1 MNQSFKF
8 NEDAKYRVG
17 GVYEPSHQ
25 FSLVHQ
31 TITIKKG
38 KSFDVRLPNIWI
50 KYKLPQVKTAEMYD
64 NWIANQMQFWQNQL
78 NFAIWCATTGCGVS
92 KLDHLR
98 NKDPMIRSVFRFHT
112 YYQIRRI
119 LSEMEC
125 PLPSDQSFNEMN
137 NIFNKGA
144 FKRICAEFNIPSD
157 SGVQADFQADFR
169 QKLDPSNGMGA
180 IRYYTVHT
188 TYSHHHM
195 RMKKEKVLET
205 GGDYDPSRGDF
216 TTTTTSPTS
225 SKFGSGPS
233 HVYKIEYIEQNFKN
247 NDPMTSVGSFV
258 LDKSNG
264 FTQAGVARINDS
276 IRTYVWS
283 IVGAQSQARSSILG
297 TGKAFDAQKQFL
309 ANVEDVINSEVD
321 LPGSIERYQLVLQY
335 ARSKVD
341 FVVGLGLYMI
351 PSDMDLYIGTI
362 NGYNNLITIAT
373 DDLQL
378 GHNDTINEEQQIQ
391 QNQFDSPPDDFELV
405 PDDLPPINEPM
416 NKEVMQQED
425 LNNKEEIQ
433 EESMQQEAMNKEVQ
447 QEAMNKEVQQ
457 EAMNKEVQQKAVN
470 KTNEKFTHEENKL
483 LLTLLGITLG
493 SVIMWTLR

>member
-17 GVYEPSHQ
+17 GVYEPTHQ

-31 TITIKKG
+31 TITIKPKR
-38 KSFDVRLPNIWI
+38 SFDVRLPNIWLS
-50 KYKLPQVKTAEMYD
+50 YKLPKVKSPEIYD

-125 PLPSDQSFNEMN
+125 PLPTHRSWNPLN
-137 NIFNKGA
+137 NGIDINA
-144 FKRICAEFNIPSD
+144 FEQLCAEFKIS
-157 SGVQADFQADFR
+157 SADFR

-205 GGDYDPSRGDF
+205 GGDYDSSRGDF
-216 TTTTTSPTS
+216 TTTTSTSN
-225 SKFGSGPS
+225 KFGSGPS
-233 HVYKIEYIEQNFKN
+233 HVYKIEYIEQNFTN

-321 LPGSIERYQLVLQY
+321 LPSSIERYQSTLQY

-362 NGYNNLITIAT
+362 NGYNNLITIAS

-416 NKEVMQQED
+416 QQED
-425 LNNKEEIQ
+425 LNNKEGLQ

-457 EAMNKEVQQKAVN
+457 KAMNKASTRSKNKQEAIQSIN

-483 LLTLLGITLG
+483 LLTLFGITLG

>member
-1 MNQSFKF
+1 
-8 NEDAKYRVG
+8 
-17 GVYEPSHQ
+17 
-25 FSLVHQ
+25 
-31 TITIKKG
+31 
-38 KSFDVRLPNIWI
+38 
-50 KYKLPQVKTAEMYD
+50 
-64 NWIANQMQFWQNQL
+64 
-78 NFAIWCATTGCGVS
+78 
-92 KLDHLR
+92 
-98 NKDPMIRSVFRFHT
+98 
-112 YYQIRRI
+112 
-119 LSEMEC
+119 
-125 PLPSDQSFNEMN
+125 
-137 NIFNKGA
+137 
-144 FKRICAEFNIPSD
+144 
-157 SGVQADFQADFR
+157 
-169 QKLDPSNGMGA
+169 
-180 IRYYTVHT
+180 
-188 TYSHHHM
+188 M

-205 GGDYDPSRGDF
+205 GGDYDSSRSDF
-216 TTTTTSPTS
+216 TVEIPS
-225 SKFGSGPS
+225 SGKFGSGPS

-276 IRTYVWS
+276 IRTYVWA

-321 LPGSIERYQLVLQY
+321 LPSSIERYQSTLQY

-362 NGYNNLITIAT
+362 NGYNNLITIAS

-405 PDDLPPINEPM
+405 PDDLPPINEPI
-416 NKEVMQQED
+416 NEPMQQED

-447 QEAMNKEVQQ
+447 QEAMNKEVQLQ
-457 EAMNKEVQQKAVN
+457 EDEAMN

>member
-1 MNQSFKF
+1 MNKPFKF
-8 NEDAKYRVG
+8 NQDAKYRVG
-17 GVYEPSHQ
+17 GVYEPTHQ

-31 TITIKKG
+31 TITIKPKR
-38 KSFDVRLPNIWI
+38 SFDVRLPNIWI
-50 KYKLPQVKTAEMYD
+50 KYKLPQVKTAEIYD

-78 NFAIWCATTGCGVS
+78 NFAIWCATSGCGVS

-205 GGDYDPSRGDF
+205 GGDFTVEIPSSG
-216 TTTTTSPTS
+216 
-225 SKFGSGPS
+225 KFGSGPS

-264 FTQAGVARINDS
+264 FTQAGVAQINDS

-362 NGYNNLITIAT
+362 NGYNNLITIAS

-433 EESMQQEAMNKEVQ
+433 EESLQQEAVQLQEDEAMNKEVQ
-447 QEAMNKEVQQ
+447 QEAMNKASTRSKNKQ
-457 EAMNKEVQQKAVN
+457 EAIQSIN

>member
-1 MNQSFKF
+1 
-8 NEDAKYRVG
+8 
-17 GVYEPSHQ
+17 
-25 FSLVHQ
+25 
-31 TITIKKG
+31 
-38 KSFDVRLPNIWI
+38 
-50 KYKLPQVKTAEMYD
+50 
-64 NWIANQMQFWQNQL
+64 MQFWQNQL

-125 PLPSDQSFNEMN
+125 PLPTDQSWNPLN
-137 NIFNKGA
+137 NGIDMSA
-144 FKRICAEFNIPSD
+144 FERICAEFEIPSK
-157 SGVQADFQADFR
+157 ADFR
-169 QKLDPSNGMGA
+169 QKLDNSHGMGSF
-180 IRYYTVHT
+180 YCY
-188 TYSHHHM
+188 
-195 RMKKEKVLET
+195 KKFYQYKFIVSKKWTELT
-205 GGDYDPSRGDF
+205 NGGDYDPSMNWKISIHADRFKGADEQ
-216 TTTTTSPTS
+216 TD
-225 SKFGSGPS
+225 
-233 HVYKIEYIEQNFKN
+233 KIEYIKQTFSKETDLTTEGNPF
-247 NDPMTSVGSFV
+247 DAIGSFV
-258 LDKSNG
+258 LDKSSG

-276 IRTYVWS
+276 IRTYVWA

-321 LPGSIERYQLVLQY
+321 LPSSIERYQSTLQY

-362 NGYNNLITIAT
+362 NGYNNLITIAS

-405 PDDLPPINEPM
+405 PDDPPLQPINEP
-416 NKEVMQQED
+416 MQQED

-433 EESMQQEAMNKEVQ
+433 EESMQQEAVQ
-447 QEAMNKEVQQ
+447 LQED
-457 EAMNKEVQQKAVN
+457 EAMNKEVQQKPVN

-483 LLTLLGITLG
+483 LLTLFGITLG

>member
-1 MNQSFKF
+1 
-8 NEDAKYRVG
+8 
-17 GVYEPSHQ
+17 
-25 FSLVHQ
+25 
-31 TITIKKG
+31 
-38 KSFDVRLPNIWI
+38 
-50 KYKLPQVKTAEMYD
+50 
-64 NWIANQMQFWQNQL
+64 
-78 NFAIWCATTGCGVS
+78 
-92 KLDHLR
+92 
-98 NKDPMIRSVFRFHT
+98 
-112 YYQIRRI
+112 
-119 LSEMEC
+119 
-125 PLPSDQSFNEMN
+125 
-137 NIFNKGA
+137 
-144 FKRICAEFNIPSD
+144 
-157 SGVQADFQADFR
+157 
-169 QKLDPSNGMGA
+169 
-180 IRYYTVHT
+180 
-188 TYSHHHM
+188 M

-205 GGDYDPSRGDF
+205 GGDYDSSRSDF
-216 TTTTTSPTS
+216 TVEIPS
-225 SKFGSGPS
+225 SGKFGSGPS

-321 LPGSIERYQLVLQY
+321 LPGSIERYQSTLQY

-362 NGYNNLITIAT
+362 NGYNNLITIAS

-433 EESMQQEAMNKEVQ
+433 EESMQQEAVQ
-447 QEAMNKEVQQ
+447 LQEDEAMNKEVQQ
-457 EAMNKEVQQKAVN
+457 EAMNKEVQQKAIN

>member
-17 GVYEPSHQ
+17 GVYEPTHQ

-31 TITIKKG
+31 TITIKPKR
-38 KSFDVRLPNIWI
+38 SFDVRLPNIWI
-50 KYKLPQVKTAEMYD
+50 KYKLPLVKEAEIY
-64 NWIANQMQFWQNQL
+64 NSWIANQMQFWQNQL
-78 NFAIWCATTGCGVS
+78 NFAIWCSTTGCGVS

-125 PLPSDQSFNEMN
+125 PLPTDQSWNPLN
-137 NIFNKGA
+137 NGIDMSTFE
-144 FKRICAEFNIPSD
+144 RICAEFEIPSK
-157 SGVQADFQADFR
+157 ADFR
-169 QKLDPSNGMGA
+169 QKLDNSHGMGSF
-180 IRYYTVHT
+180 YFY
-188 TYSHHHM
+188 
-195 RMKKEKVLET
+195 KKFYQHKFIVSKKWTELT
-205 GGDYDPSRGDF
+205 NGGDYDPSMNWKISIHADRFKGADEQ
-216 TTTTTSPTS
+216 TD
-225 SKFGSGPS
+225 
-233 HVYKIEYIEQNFKN
+233 KIEYIKQTFSKQLST
-247 NDPMTSVGSFV
+247 DPSTEGNPFDAIGSFV
-258 LDKSNG
+258 LDKSSG
-264 FTQAGVARINDS
+264 FTQAGVSRINDS

-362 NGYNNLITIAT
+362 NGYNNLITIAS

-405 PDDLPPINEPM
+405 PDDPPLQPINEP
-416 NKEVMQQED
+416 MQQED

-447 QEAMNKEVQQ
+447 LQEDEAMNKEVQLQ
-457 EAMNKEVQQKAVN
+457 EDEAMNKEVQQKAVN

-483 LLTLLGITLG
+483 LLTLFGITLG

>member
-8 NEDAKYRVG
+8 NEDVKYRVG

-31 TITIKKG
+31 TITIKPKR
-38 KSFDVRLPNIWI
+38 SFDVRLPNIWI
-50 KYKLPQVKTAEMYD
+50 KYKLPQVKTAEIY
-64 NWIANQMQFWQNQL
+64 NSWITNQMQFWQNQL

-92 KLDHLR
+92 KLDHLS

-125 PLPSDQSFNEMN
+125 PLPTDQSWNPLN
-137 NIFNKGA
+137 NGIDINA
-144 FKRICAEFNIPSD
+144 FEQLCAEFKIS
-157 SGVQADFQADFR
+157 SADFR
-169 QKLDPSNGMGA
+169 QKLDPPKGMGA
-180 IRYYTVHT
+180 TKYYTIHT

-205 GGDYDPSRGDF
+205 GGDYDSSRSDF
-216 TTTTTSPTS
+216 TVEIPS
-225 SKFGSGPS
+225 SGKFGSGPS

-258 LDKSNG
+258 LDKSSG
-264 FTQAGVARINDS
+264 FTQAGVARINGS

-321 LPGSIERYQLVLQY
+321 LPSSIERYQSTLQY

-362 NGYNNLITIAT
+362 NGYNNLITIAS

-378 GHNDTINEEQQIQ
+378 GHNDTINEEQQIH

-433 EESMQQEAMNKEVQ
+433 GESMQQEAVQ
-447 QEAMNKEVQQ
+447 LQEDEAMKKEVQQ

>member
-1 MNQSFKF
+1 
-8 NEDAKYRVG
+8 
-17 GVYEPSHQ
+17 
-25 FSLVHQ
+25 
-31 TITIKKG
+31 
-38 KSFDVRLPNIWI
+38 
-50 KYKLPQVKTAEMYD
+50 
-64 NWIANQMQFWQNQL
+64 
-78 NFAIWCATTGCGVS
+78 
-92 KLDHLR
+92 
-98 NKDPMIRSVFRFHT
+98 
-112 YYQIRRI
+112 
-119 LSEMEC
+119 
-125 PLPSDQSFNEMN
+125 
-137 NIFNKGA
+137 
-144 FKRICAEFNIPSD
+144 
-157 SGVQADFQADFR
+157 
-169 QKLDPSNGMGA
+169 
-180 IRYYTVHT
+180 
-188 TYSHHHM
+188 
-195 RMKKEKVLET
+195 
-205 GGDYDPSRGDF
+205 
-216 TTTTTSPTS
+216 
-225 SKFGSGPS
+225 
-233 HVYKIEYIEQNFKN
+233 
-247 NDPMTSVGSFV
+247 MTSVGSFV

-283 IVGAQSQARSSILG
+283 IVGVQSQARSSILG

-309 ANVEDVINSEVD
+309 ANAEDVINSEVD
-321 LPGSIERYQLVLQY
+321 LPGSMERYQLVLQY

-405 PDDLPPINEPM
+405 PDDPPLINEPM

-433 EESMQQEAMNKEVQ
+433 EESMQQEAVQ
-447 QEAMNKEVQQ
+447 LQEDEAMNKEVQQ
-457 EAMNKEVQQKAVN
+457 EAMNKASTRSKNKQEAIQSIN
-470 KTNEKFTHEENKL
+470 KTNEKLTHEENKL

>member
-1 MNQSFKF
+1 
-8 NEDAKYRVG
+8 
-17 GVYEPSHQ
+17 
-25 FSLVHQ
+25 
-31 TITIKKG
+31 
-38 KSFDVRLPNIWI
+38 
-50 KYKLPQVKTAEMYD
+50 MYD
-64 NWIANQMQFWQNQL
+64 SWITNQMQFWQNQL

-98 NKDPMIRSVFRFHT
+98 NKDPMIRSVFRFYT

-205 GGDYDPSRGDF
+205 GGDCDPSRGDF
-216 TTTTTSPTS
+216 TVEIPS
-225 SKFGSGPS
+225 SGKFGSGPS

-258 LDKSNG
+258 LDKSSG

-297 TGKAFDAQKQFL
+297 TRKAFDAQKQFL

-335 ARSKVD
+335 TRSKVD

-362 NGYNNLITIAT
+362 NGYNNLVTIAS
-373 DDLQL
+373 DNLQL
-378 GHNDTINEEQQIQ
+378 GHNDSINEEQHIQ
-391 QNQFDSPPDDFELV
+391 QYQFESPKDDFELV
-405 PDDLPPINEPM
+405 PSLADLELVPDEALAEADQLVPTEPDQTTNSI
-416 NKEVMQQED
+416 NKELGQTT
-425 LNNKEEIQ
+425 NSINKELDQTTQKEG
-433 EESMQQEAMNKEVQ
+433 EEE
-447 QEAMNKEVQQ
+447 
-457 EAMNKEVQQKAVN
+457 
-470 KTNEKFTHEENKL
+470 FTHEENKL

-493 SVIMWTLR
+493 SVAIWIFN

>member
-1 MNQSFKF
+1 M
-8 NEDAKYRVG
+8 
-17 GVYEPSHQ
+17 
-25 FSLVHQ
+25 
-31 TITIKKG
+31 
-38 KSFDVRLPNIWI
+38 
-50 KYKLPQVKTAEMYD
+50 
-64 NWIANQMQFWQNQL
+64 
-78 NFAIWCATTGCGVS
+78 
-92 KLDHLR
+92 
-98 NKDPMIRSVFRFHT
+98 
-112 YYQIRRI
+112 
-119 LSEMEC
+119 
-125 PLPSDQSFNEMN
+125 
-137 NIFNKGA
+137 
-144 FKRICAEFNIPSD
+144 
-157 SGVQADFQADFR
+157 
-169 QKLDPSNGMGA
+169 
-180 IRYYTVHT
+180 
-188 TYSHHHM
+188 
-195 RMKKEKVLET
+195 
-205 GGDYDPSRGDF
+205 
-216 TTTTTSPTS
+216 
-225 SKFGSGPS
+225 
-233 HVYKIEYIEQNFKN
+233 
-247 NDPMTSVGSFV
+247 
-258 LDKSNG
+258 
-264 FTQAGVARINDS
+264 
-276 IRTYVWS
+276 WS

-321 LPGSIERYQLVLQY
+321 LPSSIERYQSTLQY

-362 NGYNNLITIAT
+362 NGYNNLITIAS

-447 QEAMNKEVQQ
+447 LQEDEAMNKEVQLQ
-457 EAMNKEVQQKAVN
+457 EDEAMNKEVQQKAVN

-483 LLTLLGITLG
+483 LLTLFGITLG

>member
-17 GVYEPSHQ
+17 GVYEPTHQ

-31 TITIKKG
+31 TITIKPKR
-38 KSFDVRLPNIWI
+38 SFDVRLPNIWI

-64 NWIANQMQFWQNQL
+64 SWITNQMQFWQNQL

-216 TTTTTSPTS
+216 TTTTSTSN
-225 SKFGSGPS
+225 KFGSGPS

-297 TGKAFDAQKQFL
+297 AGKAFDAQKQFL

-405 PDDLPPINEPM
+405 PDDLPLNEPINEP
-416 NKEVMQQED
+416 MQQED